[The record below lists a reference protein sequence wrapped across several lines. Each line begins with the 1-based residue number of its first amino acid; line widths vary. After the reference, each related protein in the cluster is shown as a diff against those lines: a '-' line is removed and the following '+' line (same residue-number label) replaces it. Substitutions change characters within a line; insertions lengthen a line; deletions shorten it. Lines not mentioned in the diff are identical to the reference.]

1 MEQLRADGIG
11 TQLRRLVELMDGDL
25 EAIYREDHPE
35 YTPRFTPIIKA
46 LADADSLTI
55 KEIAAQ
61 SNISHSAAS
70 QTISRIIEKGFVQS
84 AVDDDRRARL
94 ISLTREGAQLL
105 PWLKDQWEATQHAAD
120 ELDCELSH
128 PLSALLT
135 EAIMHLES
143 RSFAERIKFHKNHS
157 KEGESMLRI
166 LAIGAGLLAVLA
178 APDAAA
184 AGQPE
189 AHRNKTLIV
198 SKDTKSAVVSAV
210 LGHLR
215 DEYVDLEVGQS
226 AADELEEMHHA
237 GHFKDAKGPKAFAT
251 KLSGTIQR
259 LTGDG
264 HLNVEF
270 SAKPIDLKNDESE
283 ESFSAQEMEK
293 YYGAGVNYGVQ
304 RIEHLEGNVGYLD
317 LRVFAPIDMGGPSVT
332 SAMTVLAP
340 TSALIIDLRKNGGGI
355 GDMADLVASY
365 LFDEQRQPLTGT
377 YDRPSD
383 TLTQR
388 FTQPMVPGRRFGP
401 DKPVYVLISKRTFSA
416 AEALAYNLQA
426 LGRATIVGETSGG
439 GAHPFEY
446 KPIHKHFVLWSVTAK
461 SVNPITQS
469 NWQGVGVKPDITVP
483 AAEALQHALSL
494 VANKQDPEKTL

>member
-1 MEQLRADGIG
+1 MEQLRANGIG
-11 TQLRRLVELMDGDL
+11 TQLRRLIELMDGDL
-25 EAIYREDHPE
+25 EAIYREEHPF

-46 LADADSLTI
+46 LAEADGLTI

-70 QTISRIIEKGFVQS
+70 QTISRIIDEGIVQS

-94 ISLTREGAQLL
+94 ISLTKEGARLL
-105 PWLKDQWEATQHAAD
+105 PWLKDQWDATQRAAD
-120 ELDCELSH
+120 ELDSELSH
-128 PLSALLT
+128 PLSALLA
-135 EAIMHLES
+135 EAIRHLES
-143 RSFAERIKFHKNHS
+143 RSFAERIKSHKDQPD
-157 KEGESMLRI
+157 EDETMRRI
-166 LAIGAGLLAVLA
+166 LAIGAGLLAVLV
-178 APDAAA
+178 APDSAQANV
-184 AGQPE
+184 PE
-189 AHRNKTLIV
+189 EHKNRTVVVSQDSKT
-198 SKDTKSAVVSAV
+198 AVVSAV
-210 LGHLR
+210 LDHLR
-215 DEYVDLEVGQS
+215 KEYVDPEVGQA
-226 AADELEEMHHA
+226 AADALEQLAHA
-237 GHFKDAKGPKAFAT
+237 GHFKAVKGPKTFAT
-251 KLSGTIQR
+251 KLSSELQR

-270 SAKPIDLKNDESE
+270 SAKPLNLEGAKAD
-283 ESFSAQEMEK
+283 ESFSAREMEK
-293 YYGAGVNYGVQ
+293 YYGAGVNYGVH

-317 LRVFAPIDMGGPSVT
+317 LRVFAPIEMGGPSVT

-340 TSALIIDLRKNGGGI
+340 TSAMIIDLRKNGGGI

-401 DKPVYVLISKRTFSA
+401 EKPVYVLISKRTFSA

-426 LGRATIVGETSGG
+426 LGRATIIGETSGG

-461 SVNPITQS
+461 SINPITQS
-469 NWQGVGVKPDITVP
+469 NWQGVGVKPDLEVP
-483 AAEALQHALSL
+483 ANEALERALAL
-494 VANKQDPEKTL
+494 LANKDDAETSL